1 MKTDSDPRQ
10 FKLGCLMCS
19 AGWDHW
25 NSELNFLL
33 ASLVVPKVKLV
44 SRDCFCAEQFC
55 KSCFCSSSFC
65 QPSTIRRINHN
76 HSQLLEASQPLRQ
89 GILFLLATDIIQ
101 DPKEIL
107 NVFSFFPKYC
117 SDSQINL
124 TFNLWSG
131 LCPLVCIMSP
141 YFLDKCSFIF
151 CNQDFFFLPQIRSFI
166 CHH

>member
-1 MKTDSDPRQ
+1 MLCRLRSLEFGALFLACFFSLTKDKT
-10 FKLGCLMCS
+10 G
-19 AGWDHW
+19 
-25 NSELNFLL
+25 FLEIF
-33 ASLVVPKVKLV
+33 
-44 SRDCFCAEQFC
+44 FCAEQFC
-55 KSCFCSSSFC
+55 KSCFYTSSFC
-65 QPSTIRRINHN
+65 QPSTLRTNHN

-89 GILFLLATDIIQ
+89 GILFLSAADIIQ
-101 DPKEIL
+101 SPKEIL
-107 NVFSFFPKYC
+107 KVFSFFPKYC

>member
-1 MKTDSDPRQ
+1 
-10 FKLGCLMCS
+10 MCS
-19 AGWDHW
+19 ESWDPW
-25 NSELNFLL
+25 KSELNFLL

-65 QPSTIRRINHN
+65 QPSTLRTNHN

-89 GILFLLATDIIQ
+89 GILFLSAADIIQ
-101 DPKEIL
+101 SPKEIL
-107 NVFSFFPKYC
+107 KVFSFFPKYC

-124 TFNLWSG
+124 TINLWPG
-131 LCPLVCIMSP
+131 LCPLVCMTSP

-151 CNQDFFFLPQIRSFI
+151 CNQDISQLCVSV
-166 CHH
+166 